1 MLRGLR
7 ILGIIVFALLVT
19 FSANTLKSMHE
30 SGALMDRYNHGRKAN
45 ITLLAISVLAVG
57 TLGWFELLSMRR
69 RLIRRAYGERRYT
82 DKREGE
88 QVEGLDSTSIYASPE
103 TRDEWKVRRS
113 SKSRQHRPRMAD
125 LKDQA
130 SFWMGLTRLCCVIM
144 PILYLSL
151 MGVRLINMDPTQEAA
166 WLIPT
171 GLGVLGAFSLIVA
184 IGVFG
189 LKTWGLSVGY
199 VLAICNLVIFPYG
212 TALGLFLLI
221 GLVGSSSEFVL
232 SQREKRRSKRGK
244 PEKRISV
251 PAF

>member
-7 ILGIIVFALLVT
+7 ILGIIVFALLVA
-19 FSANTLKSMHE
+19 FAAHTLKSMYE

-45 ITLLAISVLAVG
+45 ITLLAISVVAVG
-57 TLGWFELLSMRR
+57 ALGWFELLSMRR

-82 DKREGE
+82 DKEEEG
-88 QVEGLDSTSIYASPE
+88 VEGLDSTSIYAAPE
-103 TRDEWKVRRS
+103 TRDEWKVRRA
-113 SKSRQHRPRMAD
+113 SRPRNRRPRMAD
-125 LKDQA
+125 LRDQA
-130 SFWMGLTRLCCVIM
+130 SIWLGLTRLCCVIM

-151 MGVRLINMDPTQEAA
+151 MGYHMTHMDPTQEAA
-166 WLIPT
+166 WLVPT
-171 GLGVLGAFSLIVA
+171 GLGVLGTFSLVVA
-184 IGVFG
+184 MGVFR
-189 LKTWGLSVGY
+189 LKTWGLSSGY

-232 SQREKRRSKRGK
+232 SQRNKRKAKRGK
-244 PEKRISV
+244 PEKRAIV